1 MLTFE
6 NTSNKCWFISALQ
19 VLFHI
24 PQIANLLRNQDFIS
38 KILFTKRK
46 NCSDFA
52 LSVSELAKKYWNITD
67 HEGVHDISPIL
78 EIFTKINRNFAG
90 KKLYDGS
97 ECFIKMIETLDSA
110 FIPKNYFDHLPNTC
124 DKIAW
129 KEYTEKNSS
138 SFMSDIFLGQAEQK
152 HSDGSTTISHF
163 DGITVSIG
171 KKSVDEGI
179 SEFLF
184 DSYTKISR
192 VVTKYP
198 LILTVFLQKNSDK
211 HFVSYDTILKFG
223 DVSYELF
230 ATMIH
235 SGQHWV
241 TVAKGPSGWHL
252 FDDSR
257 LTKISD
263 YNDIIQKDAMLCV
276 YKLVSN

>member
-19 VLFHI
+19 VLFHV
-24 PQIANLLRNQDFIS
+24 PQFANLFRNQDFIS

-52 LSVSELAKKYWNITD
+52 SSVSELANEYWNSTEN
-67 HEGVHDISPIL
+67 EGAKDISHIL

-97 ECFIKMIETLDSA
+97 ECFMKMIETLDSA
-110 FIPKNYFDHLPNTC
+110 FIPKNYFDHLPKTC

-138 SFMSDIFLGQAEQK
+138 SFLSDIFLGQAKQN
-152 HSDGSTTISHF
+152 HSDGTTSITHF
-163 DGITVSIG
+163 YGITVSVG
-171 KKSVDEGI
+171 KKSVDEGV
-179 SEFLF
+179 SEFLY
-184 DSYTKISR
+184 DSDTKISR

-198 LILTVFLQKNSDK
+198 LILPVFLQKNSDK
-211 HFVSYDTILKFG
+211 HFVSYNTSLKFG
-223 DVSYELF
+223 DATYDLF
-230 ATMIH
+230 AVMLH
-235 SGQHWV
+235 SKNHW
-241 TVAKGPSGWHL
+241 TTIAKGPTGWNL

-276 YKLVSN
+276 YKLISD